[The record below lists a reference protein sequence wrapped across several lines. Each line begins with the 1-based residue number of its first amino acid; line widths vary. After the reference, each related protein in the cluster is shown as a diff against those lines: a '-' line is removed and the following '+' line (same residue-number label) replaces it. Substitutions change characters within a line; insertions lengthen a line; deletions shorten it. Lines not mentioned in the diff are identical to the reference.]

1 MTEMIREPVVLNDPP
16 LDERSDLDSLFWMSE
31 EGIAM
36 QQTLGIETFEEARD
50 KGGFVPKPRQ
60 WDVHPSLRKIRRL
73 TLKAHEYG
81 LLNSTDLEKLI
92 RYLINFLRSGDEETL
107 RGELK
112 KLVYVLM
119 LDKKYAETIDG
130 TTSELLATSF
140 EKSLD
145 RLPMS
150 WTSYLKKAEPE
161 DIYLAFEEVFRDLH
175 PHDEDGFIIR
185 NPERE
190 AETKYKYPHLFKLM
204 FGEHYMIFASKKDE
218 EEFDRNRNV
227 GK

>member
-1 MTEMIREPVVLNDPP
+1 MTEIIRESVVINEPP
-16 LDERSDLDSLFWMSE
+16 LEERSDLDNLFWMSE
-31 EGIAM
+31 ENIAM
-36 QQTLGIETFEEARD
+36 QQTLDIETFEEARD
-50 KGGFVPKPRQ
+50 RGNFVPKPRQ

-81 LLNSTDLEKLI
+81 LLNSTDLVKLI
-92 RYLINFLRSGDEETL
+92 RNLIDFLRSGDEQTL

-119 LDKKYAETIDG
+119 LDKKHAETIDG

-145 RLPMS
+145 RIPMS
-150 WTSYLKKAEPE
+150 WMSYLKAAEPE
-161 DIYLAFEEVFRDLH
+161 DIYHAFEEVFRDLH
-175 PHDEDGFIIR
+175 PHDQDGFLIK

-190 AETKYKYPHLFKLM
+190 AETRNKYPHLFKLM
-204 FGEHYMIFASKKDE
+204 FGEHYTIFASKKDE
-218 EEFDRNRNV
+218 EEYERNRRAE
-227 GK
+227 K